1 MPNCNSD
8 VFSYGW
14 TISNY
19 MGNEM
24 MNGYELSALF
34 FSMMAGM
41 ALMIWAMKRTTNTNE
56 TNNKYSCFYHGKY
69 FDSPQDM
76 TEYARKWPDLPADLE
91 YYRVFLDQRMK
102 EAEMN
107 VQANPEFTNRHLF
120 SLLMMHTEWAK
131 NELD

>member
-41 ALMIWAMKRTTNTNE
+41 ALMIWAMKRTTNTLVSIMVN
-56 TNNKYSCFYHGKY
+56 TSIHHKI
-69 FDSPQDM
+69 
-76 TEYARKWPDLPADLE
+76 
-91 YYRVFLDQRMK
+91 
-102 EAEMN
+102 
-107 VQANPEFTNRHLF
+107 
-120 SLLMMHTEWAK
+120 
-131 NELD
+131 